1 VQISVAVPSSTGHR
15 KLETTMST
23 AFTNTGGW
31 PIFQSQVVL
40 AWYTSPGAA
49 AQRAGAAMA
58 TTGAPAALAHGA
70 PGDDPS
76 AGLDGSSAGSDRA
89 TAARRGVDIVA

>member
-1 VQISVAVPSSTGHR
+1 
-15 KLETTMST
+15 MST

-58 TTGAPAALAHGA
+58 TTGGPGAFAHAA
-70 PGDDPS
+70 PGDD
-76 AGLDGSSAGSDRA
+76 SSAGFDASPVGSDDAAGTRRA
-89 TAARRGVDIVA
+89 VDVVA